1 MAAEVPTNSNME
13 AVLQLANSEN
23 NQAVGLTSATLVKYT
38 KNAVP
43 LRITGSLPRMAL
55 SPVVKR

>member
-1 MAAEVPTNSNME
+1 ME

-23 NQAVGLTSATLVKYT
+23 NHAIGLTSAALVKYT

-43 LRITGSLPRMAL
+43 LKITGSLPRTAL
-55 SPVVKR
+55 KPVVIR